1 MLLIMIKIVLICS
14 FIVGIE
20 NTFQNMFTHFQ
31 QMLFGNGVKPKVVW
45 YVFQCDIC
53 FTFWCTLCYL
63 TYVYGISIDVMLL
76 ACIGGFIAPIMR
88 ELLLMIRETV
98 IKIINII

>member
-1 MLLIMIKIVLICS
+1 MWLVMIKIVFICS

-31 QMLFGNGVKPKVVW
+31 YMLFGNGVKPKVVW
-45 YVFQCDIC
+45 YVLKCDIC
-53 FTFWCTLCYL
+53 FTFWSCMCCL
-63 TYVYGISIDVMLL
+63 TYMYGFSIDVMLL
-76 ACIGGFIAPIMR
+76 ACLGGFLAPIVR

>member
-14 FIVGIE
+14 FVVGVE
-20 NTFQNMFTHFQ
+20 NTFQNMFEKFQ
-31 QMLFGNGVKPKVVW
+31 YMLFGEGVKPKEVF
-45 YVFQCDIC
+45 YVLRCDIC

-63 TYVYGISIDVMLL
+63 TYVYGISIDVLL
-76 ACIGGFIAPIMR
+76 FSCLGGFISPIVR
-88 ELLLMIRETV
+88 ELLLMVRETV